1 MATLRELIIKISAN
15 SQSFQSEIQRASRM
29 GSEYYRTLQNG
40 GRQAAAVAREQ
51 RRALAE
57 LNSQLT
63 EIRASAAG
71 TAGVFAGAF
80 ATGHLI
86 SLADEWSSV
95 NARLKQASQS
105 SDEFSSSQKVLMDIS
120 QRTGTAFSDNA
131 ALFARS
137 AASMREYGYSA
148 DDVLKVTEAIS
159 TGLKISG
166 ASTAEAGS
174 VITQF
179 SQALAQGVLRGEEF
193 NSVNESGDRIV
204 RALAAGMGVA
214 RKDLKAM
221 ADDGK
226 LTADKVVPALI
237 SQLGVLRDEYAAMP
251 ETVSDGITKVEN
263 AFMAWVGGANEASGA
278 TKTLS
283 GVLNGVAGNIDN
295 VATAA
300 GALVA
305 VGVARYF
312 GNMASGAVSAT
323 AGLVTAARNEVALA
337 EAQLRGTQIATA
349 RARAAVY
356 RAQQAV
362 AAARGTEMQI
372 AAEARLAATQER
384 LNRNIAARTAAQ
396 NALNST
402 TAVGS
407 RLMTGA
413 LGLVGGVPGLVM
425 LGAAAWYTLYQN
437 QEPARESARQY
448 ALTID
453 EIAHKTPSMSL
464 PEASDNEGRT
474 RAALAEQNRL
484 IDEQASRVKSLQEKI
499 AGYQYVL
506 ANPGWTTGDGFMIN
520 HLTSVQEK
528 IAGYQYVLAN
538 PGWTTGDG
546 FMINHLTSVKTV
558 TEGLSQAT
566 EQLAVEQSRLA
577 QMQEKAQS
585 IQDVLAGLED
595 RRVALIR
602 QQAAE
607 QNKVYQSMLVMNGQH
622 TEFNR
627 LLGLGN
633 ELLQQRQG
641 LVNVPLR
648 LPQATLDDKQQ
659 SALTKTER
667 ELALSRLKGEEK
679 ERARLGYAA
688 DDLGFVGDSYQEAR
702 QRYISNALEAWR
714 NNEANKPKSRGGKS
728 ETEKAEDSFSRLLKQ
743 QKEQLALAGQNTE
756 LAKLKYQTAQGELK
770 TLTEMQKQEL
780 LRNAALIDQQKIREQ
795 LRSREETLKN
805 DNVAARASNE
815 AELLGYGQGERARE
829 RMRELQQI
837 RDSFRQ
843 KDADLQSQYQT
854 GDISEDFYRQA
865 RAQNAQYLSERLK
878 DQAAF
883 YAESDAQRADWQKG
897 LQEGLS
903 NWVDNASDYASQ
915 AAQLA
920 TEGISGLVNNITEML
935 NGNKVEW
942 RNWASSVLQEISKVL
957 MNAAIVNG
965 IKTAANGMSG
975 AGGFIGSIGDWLGGA
990 VANAKGGVYTSANL
1004 SAYSNSIVDTPTY
1017 FAFAKGAG
1025 LMGEA
1030 GPEAIMPLTRAADGS
1045 LGVRAVGSMNGSAG
1059 LVYSPVYH
1067 IAIQNDG
1074 ANGQIG
1080 AEAAGSLVQLIDQ
1093 RVQAVM
1099 LSMRRD
1105 GGMLSG

>member
-1 MATLRELIIKISAN
+1 
-15 SQSFQSEIQRASRM
+15 
-29 GSEYYRTLQNG
+29 
-40 GRQAAAVAREQ
+40 RQAAAAAREQ

-63 EIRASAAG
+63 EIRGSAVGMAG
-71 TAGVFAGAF
+71 AFAGAF
-80 ATGHLI
+80 ASGHLI

-105 SDEFSSSQKVLMDIS
+105 SDEFASSQKVLMDIS

-148 DDVLKVTEAIS
+148 GDVLKVTEAIS

-237 SQLGVLRDEYAAMP
+237 SQLGILRDEYAAMP
-251 ETVSDGITKVEN
+251 ETVSSSITKVEN
-263 AFMAWVGGANEASGA
+263 AFMAWVGGANEASGV

-283 GVLNGVAGNIDN
+283 GMLNGVAGQIDN
-295 VATAA
+295 VATAV

-312 GNMASGAVSAT
+312 GNMASGAMSAT

-337 EAQLRGTQIATA
+337 EAQFRGTQIATA

-407 RLMTGA
+407 RLMSGA

-437 QEPARESARQY
+437 QEQARESARQY

-474 RAALAEQNRL
+474 RAALTEQNRL
-484 IDEQASRVKSLQEKI
+484 IDEQASRVKSL
-499 AGYQYVL
+499 
-506 ANPGWTTGDGFMIN
+506 
-520 HLTSVQEK
+520 
-528 IAGYQYVLAN
+528 
-538 PGWTTGDG
+538 
-546 FMINHLTSVKTV
+546 
-558 TEGLSQAT
+558 
-566 EQLAVEQSRLA
+566 
-577 QMQEKAQS
+577 QEKAQS

-679 ERARLGYAA
+679 ERVRLGYAA
-688 DDLGFVGDSYQEAR
+688 DDLGFVGDPYQEAR

-743 QKEQLALAGQNTE
+743 QKEQLALVGQNTE
-756 LAKLKYQTAQGELK
+756 LAKLKYQTALGELK

-780 LRNAALIDQQKIREQ
+780 LRNATLIDQQKIREQ

-805 DNVAARASNE
+805 ENAAARASND

-865 RAQNAQYLSERLK
+865 
-878 DQAAF
+878 
-883 YAESDAQRADWQKG
+883 
-897 LQEGLS
+897 
-903 NWVDNASDYASQ
+903 
-915 AAQLA
+915 
-920 TEGISGLVNNITEML
+920 
-935 NGNKVEW
+935 
-942 RNWASSVLQEISKVL
+942 
-957 MNAAIVNG
+957 
-965 IKTAANGMSG
+965 
-975 AGGFIGSIGDWLGGA
+975 
-990 VANAKGGVYTSANL
+990 
-1004 SAYSNSIVDTPTY
+1004 
-1017 FAFAKGAG
+1017 
-1025 LMGEA
+1025 
-1030 GPEAIMPLTRAADGS
+1030 
-1045 LGVRAVGSMNGSAG
+1045 
-1059 LVYSPVYH
+1059 
-1067 IAIQNDG
+1067 
-1074 ANGQIG
+1074 
-1080 AEAAGSLVQLIDQ
+1080 
-1093 RVQAVM
+1093 
-1099 LSMRRD
+1099 
-1105 GGMLSG
+1105 

>member
-40 GRQAAAVAREQ
+40 GRQAAAAARDQ

-63 EIRASAAG
+63 EIRGSAVGMAG
-71 TAGVFAGAF
+71 AFAGAF

-237 SQLGVLRDEYAAMP
+237 SQLGILRDEYAAMP
-251 ETVSDGITKVEN
+251 ETVSSSITKVEN
-263 AFMAWVGGANEASGA
+263 AFMAWVGGANEASGV

-283 GVLNGVAGNIDN
+283 GMLNGVAGQIDN
-295 VATAA
+295 VATAV

-312 GNMASGAVSAT
+312 GNMASGAMSAT

-337 EAQLRGTQIATA
+337 EAQFRGTQIATA

-384 LNRNIAARTAAQ
+384 LNRNIAARSAAQ

-407 RLMTGA
+407 RLMSGA

-437 QEPARESARQY
+437 QEQARESARQY

-474 RAALAEQNRL
+474 RAALTEQNRL
-484 IDEQASRVKSLQEKI
+484 IDEQASRVKSL
-499 AGYQYVL
+499 
-506 ANPGWTTGDGFMIN
+506 
-520 HLTSVQEK
+520 
-528 IAGYQYVLAN
+528 
-538 PGWTTGDG
+538 
-546 FMINHLTSVKTV
+546 
-558 TEGLSQAT
+558 
-566 EQLAVEQSRLA
+566 
-577 QMQEKAQS
+577 QEKAQS

-743 QKEQLALAGQNTE
+743 QKAQLALAGQNTE

-770 TLTEMQKQEL
+770 TLTEIQKQEL

-805 DNVAARASNE
+805 ENAAARASND

-865 RAQNAQYLSERLK
+865 LAQNAQYLSERLK
-878 DQAAF
+878 DQAVF
-883 YAESDAQRADWQKG
+883 YAESDVQRADWQKG
-897 LQEGLS
+897 LQEGFS

-920 TEGISGLVNNITEML
+920 TEGISGMVNNITEML

-942 RNWASSVLQEISKVL
+942 RSWASSVLQEISKVL

-975 AGGFIGSIGDWLGGA
+975 AGGFLGSIGDWLGGA

-1080 AEAAGSLVQLIDQ
+1080 PEAAGSLVQLIDQ

>member
-40 GRQAAAVAREQ
+40 GRQAAAAAREQ

-63 EIRASAAG
+63 EIRASAVGMTGA
-71 TAGVFAGAF
+71 FAGAF

-166 ASTAEAGS
+166 ASAAEAGS

-193 NSVNESGDRIV
+193 NSVNESGDRII

-214 RKDLKAM
+214 RRDLKAM
-221 ADDGK
+221 ADDGQ

-237 SQLGVLRDEYAAMP
+237 SQLGILRDEYAAMP
-251 ETVSDGITKVEN
+251 ETVSGSITKVEN

-283 GVLNGVAGNIDN
+283 GALNGVAGNIDT

-300 GALVA
+300 GVLVA

-312 GNMASGAVSAT
+312 GNLASGAMSAT

-372 AAEARLAATQER
+372 AAEARLAVTQER

-407 RLMTGA
+407 RLMSGA

-437 QEPARESARQY
+437 QEQARESARQY

-453 EIAHKTPSMSL
+453 EIRAKVPGMTL
-464 PEASDNEGRT
+464 PELADNEGKT
-474 RAALAEQNRL
+474 REALEEQNRL
-484 IDEQASRVKSLQEKI
+484 IAEQESKVRGLKTQIADYQRWLQENPQGGSGAEI
-499 AGYQYVL
+499 ITHGL
-506 ANPGWTTGDGFMIN
+506 AEATGR
-520 HLTSVQEK
+520 
-528 IAGYQYVLAN
+528 
-538 PGWTTGDG
+538 
-546 FMINHLTSVKTV
+546 
-558 TEGLSQAT
+558 
-566 EQLAVEQSRLA
+566 LAVEQSRLT
-577 QMQEKAQS
+577 QMQEKARSVQET
-585 IQDVLAGLED
+585 LASLEYN
-595 RRVALIR
+595 RVARIR
-602 QQAAE
+602 EEAAE
-607 QNKVYQSMLVMNGQH
+607 QNRAYQALLQMNVQH

-641 LVNVPLR
+641 LASVPLR

-659 SALTKTER
+659 GALNNTER
-667 ELALSRLKGEEK
+667 QLALSRLKGEEK

-688 DDLGFVGDSYQEAR
+688 DDLGLVGDTYQEAR
-702 QRYISNALEAWR
+702 QRYIRNSMEAWR

-743 QKEQLALAGQNTE
+743 QKEQLALAGKNTE
-756 LAKLKYQTAQGELK
+756 LAKLKYQTSQGELK
-770 TLTEMQKQEL
+770 TLTEIQKQEL
-780 LRNAALIDQQKIREQ
+780 LRNAALIDQKKIREQ
-795 LRSREETLKN
+795 LRAREETLKN
-805 DNVAARASNE
+805 DNADARASND
-815 AELLGYGQGERARE
+815 AELLGYGQGERIRE

-837 RDSFRQ
+837 RDSYRQ
-843 KDADLQSQYQT
+843 KDADLQSQYQA

-865 RAQNAQYLSERLK
+865 LAQNAQYLSERLK
-878 DQAAF
+878 DQEAF

-903 NWVDNASDYASQ
+903 NWVDSASDYASQ

-920 TEGISGLVNNITEML
+920 TDGISGMVNNITEML

-942 RNWASSVLQEISKVL
+942 RSWAASILQEISKVL

-965 IKTAANGMSG
+965 IKMAANSMSG
-975 AGGFIGSIGDWLGGA
+975 AGGFFGSIGNWLGGA

-1080 AEAAGSLVQLIDQ
+1080 PEAAGTLVQLIDQ

>member
-1 MATLRELIIKISAN
+1 
-15 SQSFQSEIQRASRM
+15 
-29 GSEYYRTLQNG
+29 
-40 GRQAAAVAREQ
+40 RQAAAAAREQ

-63 EIRASAAG
+63 EIRGSAVGMAG
-71 TAGVFAGAF
+71 AFAGAF
-80 ATGHLI
+80 ASGHLI

-105 SDEFSSSQKVLMDIS
+105 SDEFASSQKVLMDIS

-148 DDVLKVTEAIS
+148 GDVLKVTEAIS

-221 ADDGK
+221 ADDGQ

-237 SQLGVLRDEYAAMP
+237 SQLEVLRDEYAAMP

-263 AFMAWVGGANEASGA
+263 AFMAWVGGANEASGV

-283 GVLNGVAGNIDN
+283 GVLNGVAGQIDN
-295 VATAA
+295 VATAV

-312 GNMASGAVSAT
+312 GNMASGAMSAT

-337 EAQLRGTQIATA
+337 EAQFRGTQIATA

-384 LNRNIAARTAAQ
+384 LNRNIAARSAAQ

-407 RLMTGA
+407 RLMSGA

-437 QEPARESARQY
+437 QEQARESARQY

-474 RAALAEQNRL
+474 RAALTEQNRL
-484 IDEQASRVKSLQEKI
+484 IDEQASRVKSL
-499 AGYQYVL
+499 
-506 ANPGWTTGDGFMIN
+506 
-520 HLTSVQEK
+520 
-528 IAGYQYVLAN
+528 
-538 PGWTTGDG
+538 
-546 FMINHLTSVKTV
+546 
-558 TEGLSQAT
+558 
-566 EQLAVEQSRLA
+566 
-577 QMQEKAQS
+577 QEKAQS

-743 QKEQLALAGQNTE
+743 QKAQLALAGQNTE

-770 TLTEMQKQEL
+770 TLTEIQKQEL

-805 DNVAARASNE
+805 ENAAARASND

-865 RAQNAQYLSERLK
+865 LAQNAQYLSERLK
-878 DQAAF
+878 DQETF

-897 LQEGLS
+897 LQEGFS

-920 TEGISGLVNNITEML
+920 TEGISGMVNNITEML

-942 RNWASSVLQEISKVL
+942 RSWASSVLQEISKVL

-975 AGGFIGSIGDWLGGA
+975 AGGFLGSIGDWLGGA

-1074 ANGQIG
+1074 TNGQIG
-1080 AEAAGSLVQLIDQ
+1080 PEAAGSLVQLIDQ

>member
-40 GRQAAAVAREQ
+40 GRQAAAAAREQ

-63 EIRASAAG
+63 EIRASAVGMTGA
-71 TAGVFAGAF
+71 FAGAF

-166 ASTAEAGS
+166 ASAAEAGS

-193 NSVNESGDRIV
+193 NSVNESGDRII

-221 ADDGK
+221 ADDGQ

-237 SQLGVLRDEYAAMP
+237 SQLGILRDEYAAMP

-283 GVLNGVAGNIDN
+283 GALNGVAGNIDT

-300 GALVA
+300 GVLVA

-312 GNMASGAVSAT
+312 GNLASGAMSAT

-372 AAEARLAATQER
+372 AAEARLAVTQER

-407 RLMTGA
+407 RLMSGA

-437 QEPARESARQY
+437 QEQARESA
-448 ALTID
+448 
-453 EIAHKTPSMSL
+453 
-464 PEASDNEGRT
+464 
-474 RAALAEQNRL
+474 
-484 IDEQASRVKSLQEKI
+484 
-499 AGYQYVL
+499 
-506 ANPGWTTGDGFMIN
+506 
-520 HLTSVQEK
+520 
-528 IAGYQYVLAN
+528 
-538 PGWTTGDG
+538 
-546 FMINHLTSVKTV
+546 
-558 TEGLSQAT
+558 
-566 EQLAVEQSRLA
+566 
-577 QMQEKAQS
+577 
-585 IQDVLAGLED
+585 
-595 RRVALIR
+595 
-602 QQAAE
+602 
-607 QNKVYQSMLVMNGQH
+607 
-622 TEFNR
+622 
-627 LLGLGN
+627 
-633 ELLQQRQG
+633 
-641 LVNVPLR
+641 
-648 LPQATLDDKQQ
+648 
-659 SALTKTER
+659 
-667 ELALSRLKGEEK
+667 
-679 ERARLGYAA
+679 
-688 DDLGFVGDSYQEAR
+688 
-702 QRYISNALEAWR
+702 
-714 NNEANKPKSRGGKS
+714 
-728 ETEKAEDSFSRLLKQ
+728 
-743 QKEQLALAGQNTE
+743 
-756 LAKLKYQTAQGELK
+756 
-770 TLTEMQKQEL
+770 
-780 LRNAALIDQQKIREQ
+780 
-795 LRSREETLKN
+795 
-805 DNVAARASNE
+805 
-815 AELLGYGQGERARE
+815 
-829 RMRELQQI
+829 
-837 RDSFRQ
+837 
-843 KDADLQSQYQT
+843 
-854 GDISEDFYRQA
+854 
-865 RAQNAQYLSERLK
+865 
-878 DQAAF
+878 
-883 YAESDAQRADWQKG
+883 
-897 LQEGLS
+897 
-903 NWVDNASDYASQ
+903 
-915 AAQLA
+915 
-920 TEGISGLVNNITEML
+920 
-935 NGNKVEW
+935 
-942 RNWASSVLQEISKVL
+942 
-957 MNAAIVNG
+957 
-965 IKTAANGMSG
+965 
-975 AGGFIGSIGDWLGGA
+975 
-990 VANAKGGVYTSANL
+990 
-1004 SAYSNSIVDTPTY
+1004 
-1017 FAFAKGAG
+1017 
-1025 LMGEA
+1025 
-1030 GPEAIMPLTRAADGS
+1030 
-1045 LGVRAVGSMNGSAG
+1045 
-1059 LVYSPVYH
+1059 
-1067 IAIQNDG
+1067 
-1074 ANGQIG
+1074 
-1080 AEAAGSLVQLIDQ
+1080 
-1093 RVQAVM
+1093 
-1099 LSMRRD
+1099 
-1105 GGMLSG
+1105 

>member
-40 GRQAAAVAREQ
+40 GRQAAAAAREQ

-63 EIRASAAG
+63 EIRGSAVGMAG
-71 TAGVFAGAF
+71 AFAGAF
-80 ATGHLI
+80 ASGHLI

-105 SDEFSSSQKVLMDIS
+105 SDEFASSQKVLMDIS

-148 DDVLKVTEAIS
+148 GDVLKVTEAIS

-237 SQLGVLRDEYAAMP
+237 SQLGILRDEYAAMP
-251 ETVSDGITKVEN
+251 ETVSSSITKVEN
-263 AFMAWVGGANEASGA
+263 AFMAWVGGANEASGV

-283 GVLNGVAGNIDN
+283 GMLNGVAGQIDN
-295 VATAA
+295 VATAV

-312 GNMASGAVSAT
+312 GNMASGAMSAT

-337 EAQLRGTQIATA
+337 EAQFRGTQIATA

-407 RLMTGA
+407 RLMSGA

-437 QEPARESARQY
+437 QEQARESARQY

-474 RAALAEQNRL
+474 RAALTEQNRL
-484 IDEQASRVKSLQEKI
+484 IDEQASRVKSL
-499 AGYQYVL
+499 
-506 ANPGWTTGDGFMIN
+506 
-520 HLTSVQEK
+520 
-528 IAGYQYVLAN
+528 
-538 PGWTTGDG
+538 
-546 FMINHLTSVKTV
+546 
-558 TEGLSQAT
+558 
-566 EQLAVEQSRLA
+566 
-577 QMQEKAQS
+577 QEKAQS

-679 ERARLGYAA
+679 ERVRLGYAA
-688 DDLGFVGDSYQEAR
+688 DDLGFVGDPYQEAR

-743 QKEQLALAGQNTE
+743 QKEQLALVGQNTE
-756 LAKLKYQTAQGELK
+756 LAKLKYQTALGELK

-780 LRNAALIDQQKIREQ
+780 LRNATLIDQQKIREQ

-805 DNVAARASNE
+805 ENAAARASND

-865 RAQNAQYLSERLK
+865 LAQNAQYLS
-878 DQAAF
+878 
-883 YAESDAQRADWQKG
+883 
-897 LQEGLS
+897 
-903 NWVDNASDYASQ
+903 
-915 AAQLA
+915 
-920 TEGISGLVNNITEML
+920 
-935 NGNKVEW
+935 
-942 RNWASSVLQEISKVL
+942 
-957 MNAAIVNG
+957 
-965 IKTAANGMSG
+965 
-975 AGGFIGSIGDWLGGA
+975 
-990 VANAKGGVYTSANL
+990 
-1004 SAYSNSIVDTPTY
+1004 
-1017 FAFAKGAG
+1017 
-1025 LMGEA
+1025 
-1030 GPEAIMPLTRAADGS
+1030 
-1045 LGVRAVGSMNGSAG
+1045 
-1059 LVYSPVYH
+1059 
-1067 IAIQNDG
+1067 
-1074 ANGQIG
+1074 
-1080 AEAAGSLVQLIDQ
+1080 
-1093 RVQAVM
+1093 
-1099 LSMRRD
+1099 
-1105 GGMLSG
+1105 

>member
-40 GRQAAAVAREQ
+40 GRQAAAAAREQ

-63 EIRASAAG
+63 EIRASAVGMTGA
-71 TAGVFAGAF
+71 FAGAF

-166 ASTAEAGS
+166 ASAAEAGS

-179 SQALAQGVLRGEEF
+179 SQALAQGGLRGEEF
-193 NSVNESGDRIV
+193 NSVNESGDRII

-221 ADDGK
+221 ADDGQ

-237 SQLGVLRDEYAAMP
+237 SQLGILRDEYAAMP

-283 GVLNGVAGNIDN
+283 GALNGVAGNIDT

-300 GALVA
+300 GVLVA

-312 GNMASGAVSAT
+312 GNLASGAMSAT

-372 AAEARLAATQER
+372 AAEARLAVTQER

-407 RLMTGA
+407 RLMSGA

-437 QEPARESARQY
+437 QEQARESARQY

-453 EIAHKTPSMSL
+453 EIRAKVPGMTL
-464 PEASDNEGRT
+464 PELADNEGKT
-474 RAALAEQNRL
+474 REALEEQNRL
-484 IDEQASRVKSLQEKI
+484 IAKQESKVRGLKTQIADYQRWLQENPQGGSGAEI
-499 AGYQYVL
+499 ITHGL
-506 ANPGWTTGDGFMIN
+506 AEATG
-520 HLTSVQEK
+520 K
-528 IAGYQYVLAN
+528 
-538 PGWTTGDG
+538 
-546 FMINHLTSVKTV
+546 
-558 TEGLSQAT
+558 
-566 EQLAVEQSRLA
+566 LAVEQSRLT
-577 QMQEKAQS
+577 QMQEKARSVQET
-585 IQDVLAGLED
+585 LASLEYN
-595 RRVALIR
+595 RVARIR
-602 QQAAE
+602 EEAAE
-607 QNKVYQSMLVMNGQH
+607 QNRAYQALLQMNVQH

-641 LVNVPLR
+641 LASVPLR

-659 SALTKTER
+659 GALNNTER
-667 ELALSRLKGEEK
+667 QLALSRLKGEEK

-688 DDLGFVGDSYQEAR
+688 DDLGLVGDTYQEAR
-702 QRYISNALEAWR
+702 QRYIRNSMEAWR
-714 NNEANKPKSRGGKS
+714 NNEANKPKSRAGKS
-728 ETEKAEDSFSRLLKQ
+728 GAEKAEDSFSRLLKQ
-743 QKEQLALAGQNTE
+743 QKEQLALAGKNTE
-756 LAKLKYQTAQGELK
+756 LAKLKYQTSQGELK
-770 TLTEMQKQEL
+770 TLTEIQKQEL
-780 LRNAALIDQQKIREQ
+780 LRNAALIDQKKIREQ
-795 LRSREETLKN
+795 LRAREEALKN
-805 DNVAARASNE
+805 DNADARASNN
-815 AELLGYGQGERARE
+815 AELLGYGQGERVRE

-837 RDSFRQ
+837 RDGYRQ

-865 RAQNAQYLSERLK
+865 LAQNAQYLSERLK
-878 DQAAF
+878 DQEAF

-903 NWVDNASDYASQ
+903 NWVDSASDYASQ

-920 TEGISGLVNNITEML
+920 TDGISGMVNNITEML

-942 RNWASSVLQEISKVL
+942 RSWAASILQEISKVL
-957 MNAAIVNG
+957 MNVAIVNG
-965 IKTAANGMSG
+965 IKMAANSMSG
-975 AGGFIGSIGDWLGGA
+975 AGGFFGSIGNWLGGA

-1080 AEAAGSLVQLIDQ
+1080 PEAAGTLVQLIDQ

>member
-40 GRQAAAVAREQ
+40 GRQAAAAAREQ

-63 EIRASAAG
+63 EIRGSAVGMAG
-71 TAGVFAGAF
+71 AFAGAF
-80 ATGHLI
+80 ASGHLI

-148 DDVLKVTEAIS
+148 GDVLKVTEAIS

-237 SQLGVLRDEYAAMP
+237 SQLGILRDEYAAMP
-251 ETVSDGITKVEN
+251 ETVSSSITKVEN
-263 AFMAWVGGANEASGA
+263 AFMAWVGGANEASGV

-283 GVLNGVAGNIDN
+283 GMLNGVAGQIDN
-295 VATAA
+295 VATAV

-312 GNMASGAVSAT
+312 GNMASGAMSAT

-337 EAQLRGTQIATA
+337 EAQFRGTQIATA

-384 LNRNIAARTAAQ
+384 LNRNIAARSAAQ

-407 RLMTGA
+407 RLMSGA

-437 QEPARESARQY
+437 QEQARESARQY

-474 RAALAEQNRL
+474 RAALTEQNRL
-484 IDEQASRVKSLQEKI
+484 IDEQASRVKSL
-499 AGYQYVL
+499 
-506 ANPGWTTGDGFMIN
+506 
-520 HLTSVQEK
+520 
-528 IAGYQYVLAN
+528 
-538 PGWTTGDG
+538 
-546 FMINHLTSVKTV
+546 
-558 TEGLSQAT
+558 
-566 EQLAVEQSRLA
+566 
-577 QMQEKAQS
+577 QEKAQS

-679 ERARLGYAA
+679 ERVRLGYAA
-688 DDLGFVGDSYQEAR
+688 DDLGFVGDPYQEAR
-702 QRYISNALEAWR
+702 QRYISNATGSPGAITRRINPNPGVENQR
-714 NNEANKPKSRGGKS
+714 RKKR
-728 ETEKAEDSFSRLLKQ
+728 
-743 QKEQLALAGQNTE
+743 
-756 LAKLKYQTAQGELK
+756 K
-770 TLTEMQKQEL
+770 T
-780 LRNAALIDQQKIREQ
+780 
-795 LRSREETLKN
+795 
-805 DNVAARASNE
+805 VFP
-815 AELLGYGQGERARE
+815 GC
-829 RMRELQQI
+829 
-837 RDSFRQ
+837 
-843 KDADLQSQYQT
+843 
-854 GDISEDFYRQA
+854 
-865 RAQNAQYLSERLK
+865 
-878 DQAAF
+878 
-883 YAESDAQRADWQKG
+883 
-897 LQEGLS
+897 
-903 NWVDNASDYASQ
+903 
-915 AAQLA
+915 
-920 TEGISGLVNNITEML
+920 
-935 NGNKVEW
+935 
-942 RNWASSVLQEISKVL
+942 
-957 MNAAIVNG
+957 
-965 IKTAANGMSG
+965 
-975 AGGFIGSIGDWLGGA
+975 
-990 VANAKGGVYTSANL
+990 
-1004 SAYSNSIVDTPTY
+1004 
-1017 FAFAKGAG
+1017 
-1025 LMGEA
+1025 
-1030 GPEAIMPLTRAADGS
+1030 
-1045 LGVRAVGSMNGSAG
+1045 
-1059 LVYSPVYH
+1059 
-1067 IAIQNDG
+1067 
-1074 ANGQIG
+1074 
-1080 AEAAGSLVQLIDQ
+1080 
-1093 RVQAVM
+1093 
-1099 LSMRRD
+1099 
-1105 GGMLSG
+1105 

>member
-40 GRQAAAVAREQ
+40 GRQAAAAARDQ

-63 EIRASAAG
+63 EIRGSAVGMAG
-71 TAGVFAGAF
+71 AFAGAF

-221 ADDGK
+221 ADDGQ

-237 SQLGVLRDEYAAMP
+237 SQLEVLRDEYAAMP

-263 AFMAWVGGANEASGA
+263 AFMAWVGGANEASGV

-283 GVLNGVAGNIDN
+283 GVLNGVAGQIDN
-295 VATAA
+295 VATAV

-312 GNMASGAVSAT
+312 GNMASGAMSAT

-337 EAQLRGTQIATA
+337 EAQFRGTQIATA

-384 LNRNIAARTAAQ
+384 LNRNIAARSAAQ

-407 RLMTGA
+407 RLMSGA

-437 QEPARESARQY
+437 QEQARESARQY

-474 RAALAEQNRL
+474 RAALTEQNRL
-484 IDEQASRVKSLQEKI
+484 IDEQASRVKSL
-499 AGYQYVL
+499 
-506 ANPGWTTGDGFMIN
+506 
-520 HLTSVQEK
+520 
-528 IAGYQYVLAN
+528 
-538 PGWTTGDG
+538 
-546 FMINHLTSVKTV
+546 
-558 TEGLSQAT
+558 
-566 EQLAVEQSRLA
+566 
-577 QMQEKAQS
+577 QEKAQS

-743 QKEQLALAGQNTE
+743 QKAQLALAGQNTE

-770 TLTEMQKQEL
+770 TLTEIQKQEL

-795 LRSREETLKN
+795 LRSREETLK
-805 DNVAARASNE
+805 
-815 AELLGYGQGERARE
+815 
-829 RMRELQQI
+829 
-837 RDSFRQ
+837 
-843 KDADLQSQYQT
+843 
-854 GDISEDFYRQA
+854 
-865 RAQNAQYLSERLK
+865 
-878 DQAAF
+878 
-883 YAESDAQRADWQKG
+883 
-897 LQEGLS
+897 
-903 NWVDNASDYASQ
+903 
-915 AAQLA
+915 
-920 TEGISGLVNNITEML
+920 
-935 NGNKVEW
+935 
-942 RNWASSVLQEISKVL
+942 
-957 MNAAIVNG
+957 
-965 IKTAANGMSG
+965 
-975 AGGFIGSIGDWLGGA
+975 
-990 VANAKGGVYTSANL
+990 
-1004 SAYSNSIVDTPTY
+1004 
-1017 FAFAKGAG
+1017 
-1025 LMGEA
+1025 
-1030 GPEAIMPLTRAADGS
+1030 
-1045 LGVRAVGSMNGSAG
+1045 
-1059 LVYSPVYH
+1059 
-1067 IAIQNDG
+1067 
-1074 ANGQIG
+1074 
-1080 AEAAGSLVQLIDQ
+1080 
-1093 RVQAVM
+1093 
-1099 LSMRRD
+1099 
-1105 GGMLSG
+1105 

>member
-40 GRQAAAVAREQ
+40 GRQAAAAARDQ

-63 EIRASAAG
+63 EIRGSAVGMAG
-71 TAGVFAGAF
+71 AFAGAF

-221 ADDGK
+221 ADDGQ

-237 SQLGVLRDEYAAMP
+237 SQLEVLRDEYAAMP

-263 AFMAWVGGANEASGA
+263 AFMAWVGGANEASGV

-283 GVLNGVAGNIDN
+283 GVLNGVAGQIDN
-295 VATAA
+295 VATAV

-312 GNMASGAVSAT
+312 GNMASGAMSAT

-337 EAQLRGTQIATA
+337 EAQFRGTQIATA

-384 LNRNIAARTAAQ
+384 LNRNIAARSAAQ

-407 RLMTGA
+407 RLMSGA

-437 QEPARESARQY
+437 QEQARESARQY

-474 RAALAEQNRL
+474 RAALTEQNRL
-484 IDEQASRVKSLQEKI
+484 IDEQASRVKSL
-499 AGYQYVL
+499 
-506 ANPGWTTGDGFMIN
+506 
-520 HLTSVQEK
+520 
-528 IAGYQYVLAN
+528 
-538 PGWTTGDG
+538 
-546 FMINHLTSVKTV
+546 
-558 TEGLSQAT
+558 
-566 EQLAVEQSRLA
+566 
-577 QMQEKAQS
+577 QEKAQS

-743 QKEQLALAGQNTE
+743 QKAQLALAGQNTE

-770 TLTEMQKQEL
+770 TLTEIQKQEL

-805 DNVAARASNE
+805 ENAAARASND

-829 RMRELQQI
+829 RMREL
-837 RDSFRQ
+837 
-843 KDADLQSQYQT
+843 
-854 GDISEDFYRQA
+854 
-865 RAQNAQYLSERLK
+865 
-878 DQAAF
+878 
-883 YAESDAQRADWQKG
+883 
-897 LQEGLS
+897 
-903 NWVDNASDYASQ
+903 
-915 AAQLA
+915 
-920 TEGISGLVNNITEML
+920 
-935 NGNKVEW
+935 
-942 RNWASSVLQEISKVL
+942 
-957 MNAAIVNG
+957 
-965 IKTAANGMSG
+965 
-975 AGGFIGSIGDWLGGA
+975 
-990 VANAKGGVYTSANL
+990 
-1004 SAYSNSIVDTPTY
+1004 
-1017 FAFAKGAG
+1017 
-1025 LMGEA
+1025 
-1030 GPEAIMPLTRAADGS
+1030 
-1045 LGVRAVGSMNGSAG
+1045 
-1059 LVYSPVYH
+1059 
-1067 IAIQNDG
+1067 
-1074 ANGQIG
+1074 
-1080 AEAAGSLVQLIDQ
+1080 
-1093 RVQAVM
+1093 
-1099 LSMRRD
+1099 
-1105 GGMLSG
+1105 

>member
-1 MATLRELIIKISAN
+1 
-15 SQSFQSEIQRASRM
+15 
-29 GSEYYRTLQNG
+29 
-40 GRQAAAVAREQ
+40 
-51 RRALAE
+51 
-57 LNSQLT
+57 
-63 EIRASAAG
+63 
-71 TAGVFAGAF
+71 
-80 ATGHLI
+80 
-86 SLADEWSSV
+86 
-95 NARLKQASQS
+95 
-105 SDEFSSSQKVLMDIS
+105 
-120 QRTGTAFSDNA
+120 
-131 ALFARS
+131 
-137 AASMREYGYSA
+137 
-148 DDVLKVTEAIS
+148 
-159 TGLKISG
+159 
-166 ASTAEAGS
+166 
-174 VITQF
+174 
-179 SQALAQGVLRGEEF
+179 F

-237 SQLGVLRDEYAAMP
+237 SQLGILRDEYAAMP
-251 ETVSDGITKVEN
+251 ETVSSSITKVEN
-263 AFMAWVGGANEASGA
+263 AFMAWVGGANEASGV

-283 GVLNGVAGNIDN
+283 GMLNGVAGQIDN
-295 VATAA
+295 VATAV

-312 GNMASGAVSAT
+312 GNMASGAMSAT

-337 EAQLRGTQIATA
+337 EAQFRGTQIATA

-384 LNRNIAARTAAQ
+384 LNRNIAARSAAQ

-407 RLMTGA
+407 RLMSGA

-437 QEPARESARQY
+437 QEQARESARQY

-474 RAALAEQNRL
+474 RAALTEQNRL
-484 IDEQASRVKSLQEKI
+484 IDEQASRVKSL
-499 AGYQYVL
+499 
-506 ANPGWTTGDGFMIN
+506 
-520 HLTSVQEK
+520 
-528 IAGYQYVLAN
+528 
-538 PGWTTGDG
+538 
-546 FMINHLTSVKTV
+546 
-558 TEGLSQAT
+558 
-566 EQLAVEQSRLA
+566 
-577 QMQEKAQS
+577 QEKAQS

-743 QKEQLALAGQNTE
+743 QKAQLALAGQNTE

-770 TLTEMQKQEL
+770 TLTEIQKQEL

-805 DNVAARASNE
+805 ENAAARASND

-865 RAQNAQYLSERLK
+865 LAQNAQYLSERLK
-878 DQAAF
+878 DQETF

-897 LQEGLS
+897 LQEGFS

-920 TEGISGLVNNITEML
+920 TEGISGMVNNITEML

-942 RNWASSVLQEISKVL
+942 RSWASSVLQEISKVL

-975 AGGFIGSIGDWLGGA
+975 AGGFLGSIGDWLGGA
-990 VANAKGGVYTSANL
+990 VANAKGGVYTSAN
-1004 SAYSNSIVDTPTY
+1004 
-1017 FAFAKGAG
+1017 
-1025 LMGEA
+1025 
-1030 GPEAIMPLTRAADGS
+1030 
-1045 LGVRAVGSMNGSAG
+1045 
-1059 LVYSPVYH
+1059 
-1067 IAIQNDG
+1067 
-1074 ANGQIG
+1074 
-1080 AEAAGSLVQLIDQ
+1080 
-1093 RVQAVM
+1093 
-1099 LSMRRD
+1099 
-1105 GGMLSG
+1105 

>member
-40 GRQAAAVAREQ
+40 GRQAAAAAREQ

-63 EIRASAAG
+63 EIRSSAVGMAG
-71 TAGVFAGAF
+71 AFAGAF

-193 NSVNESGDRIV
+193 NSVNESGDRI
-204 RALAAGMGVA
+204 LAAGMGVA

-237 SQLGVLRDEYAAMP
+237 SQLGILRDEYAAMP
-251 ETVSDGITKVEN
+251 ETVSSSITKVEN
-263 AFMAWVGGANEASGA
+263 AFMAWVGGANEASGV

-283 GVLNGVAGNIDN
+283 GVLNGVAGQIDN
-295 VATAA
+295 VATAV

-312 GNMASGAVSAT
+312 GNMASGAMSAT

-337 EAQLRGTQIATA
+337 EAQFRGTQIATA

-384 LNRNIAARTAAQ
+384 LNRNIAARSAAQ

-407 RLMTGA
+407 RLMSGA

-437 QEPARESARQY
+437 QEQARESARQY

-474 RAALAEQNRL
+474 RAALTEQNRL

-520 HLTSVQEK
+520 HLTSV
-528 IAGYQYVLAN
+528 
-538 PGWTTGDG
+538 
-546 FMINHLTSVKTV
+546 KTV
-558 TEGLSQAT
+558 TEGLAQAT

-714 NNEANKPKSRGGKS
+714 NNEANKPKSRG
-728 ETEKAEDSFSRLLKQ
+728 
-743 QKEQLALAGQNTE
+743 
-756 LAKLKYQTAQGELK
+756 
-770 TLTEMQKQEL
+770 
-780 LRNAALIDQQKIREQ
+780 
-795 LRSREETLKN
+795 
-805 DNVAARASNE
+805 
-815 AELLGYGQGERARE
+815 
-829 RMRELQQI
+829 
-837 RDSFRQ
+837 
-843 KDADLQSQYQT
+843 
-854 GDISEDFYRQA
+854 
-865 RAQNAQYLSERLK
+865 
-878 DQAAF
+878 
-883 YAESDAQRADWQKG
+883 
-897 LQEGLS
+897 
-903 NWVDNASDYASQ
+903 
-915 AAQLA
+915 
-920 TEGISGLVNNITEML
+920 
-935 NGNKVEW
+935 
-942 RNWASSVLQEISKVL
+942 
-957 MNAAIVNG
+957 
-965 IKTAANGMSG
+965 
-975 AGGFIGSIGDWLGGA
+975 
-990 VANAKGGVYTSANL
+990 
-1004 SAYSNSIVDTPTY
+1004 
-1017 FAFAKGAG
+1017 
-1025 LMGEA
+1025 
-1030 GPEAIMPLTRAADGS
+1030 
-1045 LGVRAVGSMNGSAG
+1045 
-1059 LVYSPVYH
+1059 
-1067 IAIQNDG
+1067 
-1074 ANGQIG
+1074 
-1080 AEAAGSLVQLIDQ
+1080 
-1093 RVQAVM
+1093 
-1099 LSMRRD
+1099 
-1105 GGMLSG
+1105 

>member
-40 GRQAAAVAREQ
+40 GRQAAAAARDQ

-63 EIRASAAG
+63 EIRGSAVGMAG
-71 TAGVFAGAF
+71 AFAGAF

-237 SQLGVLRDEYAAMP
+237 SQLGILRDEYAAMP
-251 ETVSDGITKVEN
+251 ETVSSSITKVEN
-263 AFMAWVGGANEASGA
+263 AFMAWVGGANEASGV

-283 GVLNGVAGNIDN
+283 GMLNGVAGQIDN
-295 VATAA
+295 VATAV

-312 GNMASGAVSAT
+312 GNMASGAMSAT

-337 EAQLRGTQIATA
+337 EAQFRGTQIATA

-384 LNRNIAARTAAQ
+384 LNRNIAARSAAQ

-407 RLMTGA
+407 RLMSGA

-437 QEPARESARQY
+437 QEQARESARQY

-474 RAALAEQNRL
+474 RAALTEQNRL
-484 IDEQASRVKSLQEKI
+484 IDEQASRVKSL
-499 AGYQYVL
+499 
-506 ANPGWTTGDGFMIN
+506 
-520 HLTSVQEK
+520 
-528 IAGYQYVLAN
+528 
-538 PGWTTGDG
+538 
-546 FMINHLTSVKTV
+546 
-558 TEGLSQAT
+558 
-566 EQLAVEQSRLA
+566 
-577 QMQEKAQS
+577 QEKAQS

-679 ERARLGYAA
+679 ERVRLGYAA
-688 DDLGFVGDSYQEAR
+688 DDLGFVGDPYQEAR

-743 QKEQLALAGQNTE
+743 QKEQLALVGQNTE
-756 LAKLKYQTAQGELK
+756 LAKLKYQTALGELK

-780 LRNAALIDQQKIREQ
+780 LRNATLIDQQKIREQ

-805 DNVAARASNE
+805 ENAAARASND

-865 RAQNAQYLSERLK
+865 LAQNAQYLSERLK
-878 DQAAF
+878 DQETF

-897 LQEGLS
+897 LQEGFS

-920 TEGISGLVNNITEML
+920 TEGISGMVNNITEML

-942 RNWASSVLQEISKVL
+942 RSWASSVLQEISKVL

-975 AGGFIGSIGDWLGGA
+975 AGGFLGSIGDWLGGA

-1074 ANGQIG
+1074 TNGQIG
-1080 AEAAGSLVQLIDQ
+1080 PEAAGSLVQLIDQ

>member
-1 MATLRELIIKISAN
+1 
-15 SQSFQSEIQRASRM
+15 
-29 GSEYYRTLQNG
+29 
-40 GRQAAAVAREQ
+40 
-51 RRALAE
+51 
-57 LNSQLT
+57 
-63 EIRASAAG
+63 
-71 TAGVFAGAF
+71 
-80 ATGHLI
+80 
-86 SLADEWSSV
+86 
-95 NARLKQASQS
+95 
-105 SDEFSSSQKVLMDIS
+105 
-120 QRTGTAFSDNA
+120 
-131 ALFARS
+131 
-137 AASMREYGYSA
+137 
-148 DDVLKVTEAIS
+148 
-159 TGLKISG
+159 
-166 ASTAEAGS
+166 
-174 VITQF
+174 
-179 SQALAQGVLRGEEF
+179 
-193 NSVNESGDRIV
+193 
-204 RALAAGMGVA
+204 
-214 RKDLKAM
+214 
-221 ADDGK
+221 
-226 LTADKVVPALI
+226 
-237 SQLGVLRDEYAAMP
+237 
-251 ETVSDGITKVEN
+251 
-263 AFMAWVGGANEASGA
+263 
-278 TKTLS
+278 
-283 GVLNGVAGNIDN
+283 
-295 VATAA
+295 
-300 GALVA
+300 
-305 VGVARYF
+305 
-312 GNMASGAVSAT
+312 
-323 AGLVTAARNEVALA
+323 
-337 EAQLRGTQIATA
+337 
-349 RARAAVY
+349 AAVY

-384 LNRNIAARTAAQ
+384 LNRNIAARSAAQ

-407 RLMTGA
+407 RLMSGA

-437 QEPARESARQY
+437 QEQARESARQY

-474 RAALAEQNRL
+474 RAALTEQNRL
-484 IDEQASRVKSLQEKI
+484 IDEQASRVKSL
-499 AGYQYVL
+499 
-506 ANPGWTTGDGFMIN
+506 
-520 HLTSVQEK
+520 
-528 IAGYQYVLAN
+528 
-538 PGWTTGDG
+538 
-546 FMINHLTSVKTV
+546 
-558 TEGLSQAT
+558 
-566 EQLAVEQSRLA
+566 
-577 QMQEKAQS
+577 QEKAQS

-679 ERARLGYAA
+679 ERVRLGYAA
-688 DDLGFVGDSYQEAR
+688 DDLGFVGDPYQEAR

-714 NNEANKPKSRGGKS
+714 NNEVNKPKSRGGKS

-756 LAKLKYQTAQGELK
+756 LAKLKYQTALGELK
-770 TLTEMQKQEL
+770 TLSEIQKQEL

-795 LRSREETLKN
+795 LRYREETLKN

-815 AELLGYGQGERARE
+815 SELLGYGQGERARE

-865 RAQNAQYLSERLK
+865 LAQNAQYLSERLK
-878 DQAAF
+878 DQAVF
-883 YAESDAQRADWQKG
+883 YAESDVQRADWQKG
-897 LQEGLS
+897 LQEGFS

-920 TEGISGLVNNITEML
+920 TEGISGMVNNITEML

-942 RNWASSVLQEISKVL
+942 RSWASSVLQEISKVL

-975 AGGFIGSIGDWLGGA
+975 AGGFLGSIGDWLGGA

-1045 LGVRAVGSMNGSAG
+1045 LGV
-1059 LVYSPVYH
+1059 
-1067 IAIQNDG
+1067 
-1074 ANGQIG
+1074 
-1080 AEAAGSLVQLIDQ
+1080 
-1093 RVQAVM
+1093 
-1099 LSMRRD
+1099 
-1105 GGMLSG
+1105 

>member
-71 TAGVFAGAF
+71 TAGAFAGAF

-204 RALAAGMGVA
+204 RALAAGI
-214 RKDLKAM
+214 KDLKAM

-263 AFMAWVGGANEASGA
+263 AFMAWVGGANEASGV

-396 NALNST
+396 NELNST

-437 QEPARESARQY
+437 QEQARESARQY

-474 RAALAEQNRL
+474 RAAL
-484 IDEQASRVKSLQEKI
+484 
-499 AGYQYVL
+499 
-506 ANPGWTTGDGFMIN
+506 
-520 HLTSVQEK
+520 
-528 IAGYQYVLAN
+528 
-538 PGWTTGDG
+538 
-546 FMINHLTSVKTV
+546 
-558 TEGLSQAT
+558 
-566 EQLAVEQSRLA
+566 
-577 QMQEKAQS
+577 
-585 IQDVLAGLED
+585 
-595 RRVALIR
+595 
-602 QQAAE
+602 
-607 QNKVYQSMLVMNGQH
+607 
-622 TEFNR
+622 
-627 LLGLGN
+627 
-633 ELLQQRQG
+633 
-641 LVNVPLR
+641 
-648 LPQATLDDKQQ
+648 
-659 SALTKTER
+659 
-667 ELALSRLKGEEK
+667 
-679 ERARLGYAA
+679 
-688 DDLGFVGDSYQEAR
+688 
-702 QRYISNALEAWR
+702 
-714 NNEANKPKSRGGKS
+714 
-728 ETEKAEDSFSRLLKQ
+728 
-743 QKEQLALAGQNTE
+743 
-756 LAKLKYQTAQGELK
+756 
-770 TLTEMQKQEL
+770 
-780 LRNAALIDQQKIREQ
+780 
-795 LRSREETLKN
+795 
-805 DNVAARASNE
+805 
-815 AELLGYGQGERARE
+815 
-829 RMRELQQI
+829 
-837 RDSFRQ
+837 
-843 KDADLQSQYQT
+843 
-854 GDISEDFYRQA
+854 
-865 RAQNAQYLSERLK
+865 
-878 DQAAF
+878 
-883 YAESDAQRADWQKG
+883 
-897 LQEGLS
+897 
-903 NWVDNASDYASQ
+903 
-915 AAQLA
+915 
-920 TEGISGLVNNITEML
+920 
-935 NGNKVEW
+935 
-942 RNWASSVLQEISKVL
+942 
-957 MNAAIVNG
+957 
-965 IKTAANGMSG
+965 
-975 AGGFIGSIGDWLGGA
+975 
-990 VANAKGGVYTSANL
+990 
-1004 SAYSNSIVDTPTY
+1004 
-1017 FAFAKGAG
+1017 
-1025 LMGEA
+1025 
-1030 GPEAIMPLTRAADGS
+1030 
-1045 LGVRAVGSMNGSAG
+1045 
-1059 LVYSPVYH
+1059 
-1067 IAIQNDG
+1067 
-1074 ANGQIG
+1074 
-1080 AEAAGSLVQLIDQ
+1080 
-1093 RVQAVM
+1093 
-1099 LSMRRD
+1099 
-1105 GGMLSG
+1105 

>member
-71 TAGVFAGAF
+71 TAGAFAGAF

-323 AGLVTAARNEVALA
+323 AGL
-337 EAQLRGTQIATA
+337 
-349 RARAAVY
+349 
-356 RAQQAV
+356 
-362 AAARGTEMQI
+362 
-372 AAEARLAATQER
+372 
-384 LNRNIAARTAAQ
+384 
-396 NALNST
+396 
-402 TAVGS
+402 
-407 RLMTGA
+407 
-413 LGLVGGVPGLVM
+413 
-425 LGAAAWYTLYQN
+425 
-437 QEPARESARQY
+437 
-448 ALTID
+448 
-453 EIAHKTPSMSL
+453 
-464 PEASDNEGRT
+464 
-474 RAALAEQNRL
+474 
-484 IDEQASRVKSLQEKI
+484 
-499 AGYQYVL
+499 
-506 ANPGWTTGDGFMIN
+506 
-520 HLTSVQEK
+520 EK

-648 LPQATLDDKQQ
+648 LPQTTLDNKQQ

-1080 AEAAGSLVQLIDQ
+1080 PEAAGSLVQLIDQ

>member
-40 GRQAAAVAREQ
+40 GRQAAAVARVQ

-71 TAGVFAGAF
+71 TAGAFAGAF

-323 AGLVTAARNEVALA
+323 AGLVTAAR
-337 EAQLRGTQIATA
+337 
-349 RARAAVY
+349 
-356 RAQQAV
+356 
-362 AAARGTEMQI
+362 GTEMQI

-396 NALNST
+396 NELNST

-437 QEPARESARQY
+437 QEQARESARQY

-484 IDEQASRVKSLQEKI
+484 IDEQASRVKSL
-499 AGYQYVL
+499 
-506 ANPGWTTGDGFMIN
+506 
-520 HLTSVQEK
+520 QEK

-920 TEGISGLVNNITEML
+920 TEGISGMVNNITEML

>member
-1 MATLRELIIKISAN
+1 
-15 SQSFQSEIQRASRM
+15 
-29 GSEYYRTLQNG
+29 
-40 GRQAAAVAREQ
+40 
-51 RRALAE
+51 
-57 LNSQLT
+57 
-63 EIRASAAG
+63 
-71 TAGVFAGAF
+71 
-80 ATGHLI
+80 
-86 SLADEWSSV
+86 SV

-148 DDVLKVTEAIS
+148 GDVLKVTEAIS

-237 SQLGVLRDEYAAMP
+237 SQLGILRDEYAAMP
-251 ETVSDGITKVEN
+251 ETVSSSITKVEN
-263 AFMAWVGGANEASGA
+263 AFMAWVGGANEASGV

-283 GVLNGVAGNIDN
+283 GMLNGVAGQIDN
-295 VATAA
+295 VATAV

-312 GNMASGAVSAT
+312 GNMASGAMSAT

-337 EAQLRGTQIATA
+337 EAQFRGTQIATA

-384 LNRNIAARTAAQ
+384 LNRNIAARSAAQ

-407 RLMTGA
+407 RLMSGA

-437 QEPARESARQY
+437 QEQARESARQY

-474 RAALAEQNRL
+474 RAALTEQNRL
-484 IDEQASRVKSLQEKI
+484 IDEQASRVKSL
-499 AGYQYVL
+499 
-506 ANPGWTTGDGFMIN
+506 
-520 HLTSVQEK
+520 
-528 IAGYQYVLAN
+528 
-538 PGWTTGDG
+538 
-546 FMINHLTSVKTV
+546 
-558 TEGLSQAT
+558 
-566 EQLAVEQSRLA
+566 
-577 QMQEKAQS
+577 QEKAQS

-679 ERARLGYAA
+679 ERVRLGYAA
-688 DDLGFVGDSYQEAR
+688 DDLGFVGDPYQEAR

-743 QKEQLALAGQNTE
+743 QKEQLALVGQNTE
-756 LAKLKYQTAQGELK
+756 LAKLKYQTALGELK

-780 LRNAALIDQQKIREQ
+780 LRNATLIDQQKIREQ

-805 DNVAARASNE
+805 ENAAARASND

-865 RAQNAQYLSERLK
+865 LAQNAQYLSERLK
-878 DQAAF
+878 DQAVF
-883 YAESDAQRADWQKG
+883 YAESDVQRADWQKG
-897 LQEGLS
+897 LQEGFS

-920 TEGISGLVNNITEML
+920 TEGISGMVNNITEML

-942 RNWASSVLQEISKVL
+942 RSWASSVLQEISKVL

-965 IKTAANGMSG
+965 I
-975 AGGFIGSIGDWLGGA
+975 
-990 VANAKGGVYTSANL
+990 
-1004 SAYSNSIVDTPTY
+1004 
-1017 FAFAKGAG
+1017 
-1025 LMGEA
+1025 
-1030 GPEAIMPLTRAADGS
+1030 
-1045 LGVRAVGSMNGSAG
+1045 
-1059 LVYSPVYH
+1059 
-1067 IAIQNDG
+1067 
-1074 ANGQIG
+1074 
-1080 AEAAGSLVQLIDQ
+1080 
-1093 RVQAVM
+1093 
-1099 LSMRRD
+1099 
-1105 GGMLSG
+1105 